1 MIAALEFTAP
11 ERLLDGRCVRR
22 QAFRRRSGLPLGAA
36 CVVANG
42 VREQL
47 SQLLAA
53 DLDVELIEP
62 SIPGAEERRI
72 LVAGATIVRVRGRV
86 CDGFVIVRPAD
97 ARRLVALAFDESE
110 RLERDPLS
118 DIERTTLER
127 IVAALVPLCNSL
139 CGTLGLSVRENNER
153 AACDMET
160 YFEVR
165 TSAPVRVA
173 VGFALACDPVEEVGE
188 RLCLDAL
195 RDVELDGIVD
205 FGAGR
210 VSIPAFSRLAVGTTL
225 ALDSPLA
232 APGRLRFGDVVF
244 ARGTCGIAGGRS
256 AIVLDG
262 PSVVHG

>member
-11 ERLLDGRCVRR
+11 ERLPDGRIVRSK
-22 QAFRRRSGLPLGAA
+22 AFRRRSGLPLGAA

-47 SQLLAA
+47 SQLLATE
-53 DLDVELIEP
+53 LDVELIEP
-62 SIPGAEERRI
+62 AIPGAEERRI

-86 CDGFVIVRPAD
+86 CDGFVIVRPSD

-127 IVAALVPLCNSL
+127 IIAALVPLCNSL
-139 CGTLGLSVRENNER
+139 CGTLGASVRENNER
-153 AACDMET
+153 AACDMQT

-165 TSAPVRVA
+165 TAPPARVA
-173 VGFALACDPVEEVGE
+173 IGFALACDPAEEIGE
-188 RLCLDAL
+188 RLGLDAL

-210 VSIPAFSRLAVGTTL
+210 VSIPAFSRLAIGTTL

-232 APGRLRFGDVVF
+232 APGSLRFGDIVF
-244 ARGTCGIAGGRS
+244 ARGTCGVASGRS

-262 PSVVHG
+262 PSAAHT